1 MLCVIFW
8 IPHEICVFYARQT
21 KNLTFTL
28 LWKISTFWAEKILH
42 FFLKLSTLDISRHV
56 TYERSYAARAAT
68 LPRVPALVITPSVA
82 ASRNTAA
89 PPPRAILE
97 SIRSDHG
104 RFCRQNNFN
113 EFGTNKTLKCSSWN
127 PLLSPLTK
135 YPLYRVA
142 LKFVFGF

>member
-1 MLCVIFW
+1 MKD
-8 IPHEICVFYARQT
+8 FY
-21 KNLTFTL
+21 
-28 LWKISTFWAEKILH
+28 ILGREDLP
-42 FFLKLSTLDISRHV
+42 FLPEVEHVGYFAHV

-113 EFGTNKTLKCSSWN
+113 EFGTK
-127 PLLSPLTK
+127 
-135 YPLYRVA
+135 
-142 LKFVFGF
+142 